1 MTNEIEIVKQE
12 LMSVRS
18 TNSHSTSSNNSFSSD
33 EPEMPTVPAKSK
45 RNPTKSTKKKTPL
58 KRPPRYI
65 LHVAHV
71 PKRTFD
77 QIHRRMK
84 KNKPVVDTKSQTL
97 EKVNCNRFMF
107 GQIDGNQMDTISPE
121 STTRLMW
128 EMRECLQR
136 KEYGNLARLISAF
149 TEMPMGKVR
158 WYPTLI
164 KYCLLV
170 LLYDPLVQGTELMD
184 LFLEGV
190 MGCHGDADKKVFLK
204 DICQLPNNIHVT
216 KYDDLWTEYPTAN
229 QINRDGLDKLCKL
242 LSDRLNVKSEDLQ
255 DSDSEWESYDE
266 NSSNEDNEETT
277 EPEKV
282 CDFNDAINRLQ
293 LKFTK

>member
-1 MTNEIEIVKQE
+1 MARKIVKE
-12 LMSVRS
+12 DLMSVS
-18 TNSHSTSSNNSFSSD
+18 SSKSISSNNSLSSD
-33 EPEMPTVPAKSK
+33 EPEKPPELEKSQPNSRK
-45 RNPTKSTKKKTPL
+45 SINTKTKKPL

-65 LHVAHV
+65 LRLAHV

-84 KNKPVVDTKSQTL
+84 RNKPVVDMKSQTL
-97 EKVNCNRFMF
+97 EKTNCNRFIS
-107 GQIDGNQMDTISPE
+107 GQIDGNQMESISPE

-136 KEYGNLARLISAF
+136 KEYGNLARLISIF
-149 TEMPMGKVR
+149 TEMPTGKVR

-164 KYCLLV
+164 KYCLIV

-190 MGCHGDADKKVFLK
+190 MGCHSEMDKKEFLK
-204 DICQLPNNIHVT
+204 DISKLPNNIHVT

-229 QINRDGLDKLCKL
+229 QINQNELDKLCQL
-242 LSDRLNVKSEDLQ
+242 LSDRLNVKPEDSQ
-255 DSDSEWESYDE
+255 DSDAEWESYDE

-282 CDFNDAINRLQ
+282 CDFNDVINRLQ
-293 LKFTK
+293 LKFSK